1 MHDFSCVGLL
11 TRLPSFSFFIMSN
24 LLEQAK
30 TAAQKQNWS
39 LVNYYL
45 QEFISESKSNQTTS
59 TFPND
64 NVALDEVIDLAIGV
78 LENGDFQEKWD
89 INKLFNQI
97 GKSAISP
104 LIEILK
110 DREID
115 LEERWFVT
123 RILAEFNSEEVLE
136 VMENII
142 ANSEPGDLQEI
153 AAETLANFG
162 DRGVDLLIDLL
173 AKPESRLLATK
184 ALAKINCTR
193 VILALLTVVKDEND
207 EVRIAAIS
215 ALNNYCDSR
224 IPIVL
229 ISALKDTVA
238 KVRKAAVIGLAGYAN
253 LHQELGLV
261 KLVQPLLWDVNFKV
275 SQQAAIALGKIATN
289 SAATALF
296 ELLKTATVPVFLK
309 IDAVRALG
317 WIETKVSLEYLQNLL
332 GYNVLVEEDYR
343 EQIVNETIS
352 ALGKLE
358 EPELKPLATDILIEF
373 IGSNNPSLESAYVKK
388 SLALALGYL
397 GNIHALDYLIQL
409 LEDED
414 NSVRLHSVAAMKQ
427 LDSEKA
433 YQKLIY
439 LSGQATLN
447 SQLKTGIETALAEM
461 NKFNKI

>member
-1 MHDFSCVGLL
+1 
-11 TRLPSFSFFIMSN
+11 MSN

-30 TAAQKQNWS
+30 IAAQQLNWS
-39 LVNYYL
+39 LVNHYL
-45 QEFISESKSNQTTS
+45 QQFISESQSNKTTS
-59 TFPND
+59 TFPDD
-64 NVALDEVIDLAIGV
+64 NVVLDEVINLAIEV

-89 INKLFNQI
+89 IDKLFKQI
-97 GKSAISP
+97 GKPAIFP

-110 DREID
+110 DWEID

-142 ANSEPGDLQEI
+142 VSSDSGDLQEI
-153 AAETLANFG
+153 AVETLANFG
-162 DRGVDLLIDLL
+162 ESGVDLLIDLL

-184 ALAKINCTR
+184 ALAKINCIR
-193 VILALLTVVKDEND
+193 IIPALLTVVKDEND
-207 EVRIAAIS
+207 DVRIAAIS
-215 ALNNYCDSR
+215 GLTNYSDSR

-253 LHQELGLV
+253 LQQELGLV
-261 KLVQPLLWDVNFKV
+261 KLLQPLLWDINFEVGK
-275 SQQAAIALGKIATN
+275 QAAIALGKIGTN

-309 IDAVRALG
+309 IDAVRGLG
-317 WIETKVSLEYLQNLL
+317 WMETKVSLEYLQNLL
-332 GYNVLVEEDYR
+332 GYNFLVEDNF
-343 EQIVNETIS
+343 QAQFVNEIIM

-358 EPELKPLATDILIEF
+358 KPELKPQATDILIEF
-373 IGSNNPSLESAYVKK
+373 IVSGNSSLESVYVKK
-388 SLALALGYL
+388 SLALSLGYL
-397 GNIHALDYLIQL
+397 GNIDALDYLIQL

-433 YQKLIY
+433 YQRLIY
-439 LSGQATLN
+439 LSQEATLN
-447 SQLKTGIETALAEM
+447 SQLKTGIELAIAEM

>member
-1 MHDFSCVGLL
+1 
-11 TRLPSFSFFIMSN
+11 MSN

-30 TAAQKQNWS
+30 IAAQQLNWS
-39 LVNYYL
+39 LVNHYL
-45 QEFISESKSNQTTS
+45 QQFISESKSNKTTS

-64 NVALDEVIDLAIGV
+64 NVPLDEVIDLGIEV

-89 INKLFNQI
+89 INKLFKQI
-97 GKSAISP
+97 GKPAISP

-123 RILAEFNSEEVLE
+123 RILAEFNSEEVIE
-136 VMENII
+136 VMGNII
-142 ANSEPGDLQEI
+142 VSSEAEDLQEI

-162 DRGVDLLIDLL
+162 ESGVELLTDLL
-173 AKPESRLLATK
+173 AKPESRLLAMK
-184 ALAKINCTR
+184 ALAKINCIR
-193 VILALLTVVKDEND
+193 IIPVLLTVVKDEND

-215 ALNNYCDSR
+215 ALTNYSDSR

-261 KLVQPLLWDVNFKV
+261 KLLQPLLWDINFEV
-275 SQQAAIALGKIATN
+275 SQQAAIALGKIGTN

-296 ELLKTATVPVFLK
+296 ELLKTATVPVFFK
-309 IDAVRALG
+309 IDAVRGLG
-317 WIETKVSLEYLQNLL
+317 WMETKLSLEYLQNLL
-332 GYNVLVEEDYR
+332 GYNFLVEDNFHA
-343 EQIVNETIS
+343 QIVNEIIT

-358 EPELKPLATDILIEF
+358 KSELKAQATDILIEF
-373 IGSNNPSLESAYVKK
+373 IVSGNSSLESVYVKK

-433 YQKLIY
+433 YQRLIS
-439 LSGQATLN
+439 LSQEATLN
-447 SQLKTGIETALAEM
+447 SQLKTGIEIAIAEM
-461 NKFNKI
+461 NKFNKIGNRE

>member
-1 MHDFSCVGLL
+1 
-11 TRLPSFSFFIMSN
+11 MSN

-30 TAAQKQNWS
+30 IAAQQQNWS

-45 QEFISESKSNQTTS
+45 QQFISESKSKKTTS
-59 TFPND
+59 TFHNE
-64 NVALDEVIDLAIGV
+64 NVSLDAVIDLAIEV

-89 INKLFNQI
+89 IDKLFKQI
-97 GKSAISP
+97 GKPAIAP

-123 RILAEFNSEEVLE
+123 RILAEFNSEDVLE
-136 VMENII
+136 VMQNII
-142 ANSEPGDLQEI
+142 VSSEAEDLQEI

-162 DRGVDLLIDLL
+162 DSGVDLLTDLL
-173 AKPESRLLATK
+173 VKPESRLLATK
-184 ALAKINCTR
+184 ALAKINCISIITP
-193 VILALLTVVKDEND
+193 LLTVVKDEND
-207 EVRIAAIS
+207 DVRIAAIS
-215 ALNNYCDSR
+215 ALTNYSDSR

-229 ISALKDTVA
+229 VSALKDTVA

-253 LHQELGLV
+253 LQKELGLV
-261 KLVQPLLWDVNFKV
+261 KLLQPLLWDINFEV
-275 SQQAAIALGKIATN
+275 CQQAAIALGKIGTN

-296 ELLKTATVPVFLK
+296 ELLKTTTVPIFLK

-317 WIETKVSLEYLQNLL
+317 WIQTKVSLEYLQKLL
-332 GYNVLVEEDYR
+332 EYNFLVEDNSQP
-343 EQIVNETIS
+343 QIVNEIIT

-358 EPELKPLATDILIEF
+358 KSELKPQGTDILIEF
-373 IGSNNPSLESAYVKK
+373 IASKNPSLESACVKK

-433 YQKLIY
+433 YQKLIS

-447 SQLKTGIETALAEM
+447 SQLKTGIAIAIAEM
-461 NKFNKI
+461 NKFNKT

>member
-1 MHDFSCVGLL
+1 
-11 TRLPSFSFFIMSN
+11 MSN

-30 TAAQKQNWS
+30 IAAQQLNWS

-45 QEFISESKSNQTTS
+45 QQFISETKSNKTTS
-59 TFPND
+59 TIQND
-64 NVALDEVIDLAIGV
+64 NVDLDAVINLAIQV

-89 INKLFNQI
+89 IDKLFKQI
-97 GKSAISP
+97 GKPAISP

-110 DREID
+110 HREID

-136 VMENII
+136 VMGNII
-142 ANSEPGDLQEI
+142 VSSEAEDLQEI

-162 DRGVDLLIDLL
+162 DSGVDLLTDLL
-173 AKPESRLLATK
+173 AKPKSRLLATK
-184 ALAKINCTR
+184 ALAKINC
-193 VILALLTVVKDEND
+193 ISIIPALLTVVKDEND

-261 KLVQPLLWDVNFKV
+261 KLLQPLLWDINFEV
-275 SQQAAIALGKIATN
+275 SQQAAIAMGKIGTD
-289 SAATALF
+289 SGATALF
-296 ELLKTATVPVFLK
+296 ELLKNATVPVFLK

-317 WIETKVSLEYLQNLL
+317 WIETQVSLEYLQNLL
-332 GYNVLVEEDYR
+332 GYNFLVEDNSQA
-343 EQIVNETIS
+343 QIVNEIIT

-358 EPELKPLATDILIEF
+358 KSELKPQATDILIEF
-373 IGSNNPSLESAYVKK
+373 IVSGNPSLESVCVKK

-439 LSGQATLN
+439 LSQEATLN
-447 SQLKTGIETALAEM
+447 SQLKTGIAIAIAEM

>member
-1 MHDFSCVGLL
+1 
-11 TRLPSFSFFIMSN
+11 MSN
-24 LLEQAK
+24 FFEQAK
-30 TAAQKQNWS
+30 IAAQQRNWS
-39 LVNYYL
+39 LVNHYL
-45 QEFISESKSNQTTS
+45 QQFISESKLNKTTS
-59 TFPND
+59 TVQND
-64 NVALDEVIDLAIGV
+64 NIGLDEVIDLAIEV

-89 INKLFNQI
+89 IDKLFKQI
-97 GKSAISP
+97 GKPAISP

-123 RILAEFNSEEVLE
+123 RILAEFKSEEVLE
-136 VMENII
+136 VMGNII
-142 ANSEPGDLQEI
+142 VSSESEDLQEI

-162 DRGVDLLIDLL
+162 DSGVDLLTDLL
-173 AKPESRLLATK
+173 AKRESRLLATK
-184 ALAKINCTR
+184 ALARINCISIITP
-193 VILALLTVVKDEND
+193 LLSVVKDENN
-207 EVRIAAIS
+207 EVRIVAIS

-238 KVRKAAVIGLAGYAN
+238 KVRKTAVIGLAGYGN
-253 LHQELGLV
+253 LQKELGLV
-261 KLVQPLLWDVNFKV
+261 KLLQPLLWDINFEV
-275 SQQAAIALGKIATN
+275 SQQAVIALGKIGTD

-296 ELLKTATVPVFLK
+296 ELLKTATVPIFLK

-332 GYNVLVEEDYR
+332 GYNFLVEDNY
-343 EQIVNETIS
+343 QAKIVNEIIT

-358 EPELKPLATDILIEF
+358 KPAFKSQGTDILIEF
-373 IGSNNPSLESAYVKK
+373 IASNNPSLETVYVKK

-397 GNIHALDYLIQL
+397 GNIHGLNYLIQL

-427 LDSEKA
+427 LDAEKA

-439 LSGQATLN
+439 LSQEANLN
-447 SQLKTGIETALAEM
+447 SQLKTGIEIAIAEM
-461 NKFNKI
+461 NKFKTI

>member
-1 MHDFSCVGLL
+1 
-11 TRLPSFSFFIMSN
+11 MSN

-30 TAAQKQNWS
+30 IAAQQLNWS
-39 LVNYYL
+39 LVNHYL
-45 QEFISESKSNQTTS
+45 QQFISESKSNKTTS
-59 TFPND
+59 TLSWE
-64 NVALDEVIDLAIGV
+64 NVALDEVIDLAIEV
-78 LENGDFQEKWD
+78 LENGDFQEKWGID
-89 INKLFNQI
+89 KLFKQI
-97 GKSAISP
+97 GKPAISP

-123 RILAEFNSEEVLE
+123 KILAEFNSEEVLE
-136 VMENII
+136 VMGNII
-142 ANSEPGDLQEI
+142 VSSEAEDLQEI

-162 DRGVDLLIDLL
+162 DSGIDLL
-173 AKPESRLLATK
+173 TDLLANSKLRLLVTK
-184 ALAKINCTR
+184 ALGKINCIST
-193 VILALLTVVKDEND
+193 IPALLSVVKDENN

-215 ALNNYCDSR
+215 GLNNYCDSR

-229 ISALKDTVA
+229 IYALKDTVA
-238 KVRKAAVIGLAGYAN
+238 KVRKAAIMGLVGYAN

-261 KLVQPLLWDVNFKV
+261 KLLQSLLWDINFEV
-275 SQQAAIALGKIATN
+275 SQQAAIALGKIGTD

-296 ELLKTATVPVFLK
+296 ELLKTATVPIFLK

-332 GYNVLVEEDYR
+332 GYNFLVEEHYQA
-343 EQIVNETIS
+343 QIVNEMIA

-358 EPELKPLATDILIEF
+358 KPELKWQATDILIEF
-373 IGSNNPSLESAYVKK
+373 IVSGNLSLESVYVKK
-388 SLALALGYL
+388 TLALALGYL

-427 LDSEKA
+427 LDAEKA
-433 YQKLIY
+433 YQKL
-439 LSGQATLN
+439 LSLSQEATLN
-447 SQLKTGIETALAEM
+447 SQLKTGIEIAIAEM